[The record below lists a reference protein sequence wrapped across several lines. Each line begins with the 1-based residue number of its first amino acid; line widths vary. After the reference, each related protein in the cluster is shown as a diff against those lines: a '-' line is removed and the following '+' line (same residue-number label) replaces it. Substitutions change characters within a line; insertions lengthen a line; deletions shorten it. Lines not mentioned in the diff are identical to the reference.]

1 MLQTNPHKLYESVI
15 GSTTYLMQIILKAEQ
30 VSQSFT
36 DTTATVVVLKQ
47 VSVSVCAGQSIALVG
62 ASGSGKS
69 TLLALLAGL
78 DTPQSG
84 SVTLFGHNL
93 SHLNEEARAMLR
105 SGQTNTAN
113 GVQQALPQGVG
124 FVFQNFQLISHLTAL
139 ENVML
144 ALEIS
149 FPQHTY
155 VQQRDIA
162 LKWLESVG
170 LTVQANQRAAVLS
183 GGEQQRVALARA
195 FSTQPKIVFADEP
208 TGSLD
213 YATGQRIETLLF
225 EQVKQHN
232 TALVLVT
239 HDAVLAKRCDV
250 VYRIEQGVLSVV

>member
-1 MLQTNPHKLYESVI
+1 MTTHQIN
-15 GSTTYLMQIILKAEQ
+15 STLPDTILLNADS

-36 DTTATVVVLKQ
+36 DTTGTIYVLHQ
-47 VSVSVCAGQSIALVG
+47 ASLSVKAGQSVALIG

-78 DTPQSG
+78 DTPKSG
-84 SVTLFGHNL
+84 DIKLFGQSLTTL
-93 SHLNEEARAMLR
+93 SEEDRAALR
-105 SGQTNTAN
+105 SGKYKTGTSQTH
-113 GVQQALPQGVG
+113 QKQGVG
-124 FVFQNFQLISHLTAL
+124 FVFQNFQLINHLTAL

-149 FPQHTY
+149 FPTHSFT
-155 VQQRDIA
+155 QQKDIA
-162 LKWLESVG
+162 LNWLEAVG
-170 LTVQANQRAAVLS
+170 LSAQANQRTTVLS

-195 FSTQPKIVFADEP
+195 FSTKPAIIFADEP

-213 YATGQRIETLLF
+213 YATGQRIESLLF

-239 HDAVLAKRCDV
+239 HDEALAKRCDT
-250 VYRIEQGVLSVV
+250 VYRIDQGKVSMI

>member
-1 MLQTNPHKLYESVI
+1 MINHQTS
-15 GSTTYLMQIILKAEQ
+15 STLPDTVLLNADS

-36 DTTATVVVLKQ
+36 DTTGTIHVLHQ
-47 VSVSVCAGQSIALVG
+47 ANLSVKSGQSVALIG

-78 DTPQSG
+78 DTPKSG
-84 SVTLFGHNL
+84 NITLFGQSLTTL
-93 SHLNEEARAMLR
+93 SEEERAALR
-105 SGQTNTAN
+105 SGKYTIDTSQTPHSY
-113 GVQQALPQGVG
+113 QKQGVG

-149 FPQHTY
+149 FPRY
-155 VQQRDIA
+155 SFIQQKDIA
-162 LKWLESVG
+162 LNWLKAVG
-170 LTVQANQRAAVLS
+170 LSTQANQRTTVLS

-195 FSTQPKIVFADEP
+195 FSTKPAIIFADEP

-213 YATGQRIETLLF
+213 YATGQRIESLLF

-239 HDAVLAKRCDV
+239 HDEALAKRCDT
-250 VYRIEQGVLSVV
+250 VYRIEQGKVSMI

>member
-1 MLQTNPHKLYESVI
+1 MLPAT
-15 GSTTYLMQIILKAEQ
+15 ILLAADS

-36 DTTATVVVLKQ
+36 DTTGTITVLKQ
-47 VSVSVCAGQSIALVG
+47 ASLSVAAGQSVALVG

-78 DTPQSG
+78 DTPKTGHIS
-84 SVTLFGHNL
+84 LFGHTL
-93 SHLNEEARAMLR
+93 TDLNEEARAALR
-105 SGQTNTAN
+105 SGKYKTAT
-113 GVQQALPQGVG
+113 VQENSDHQAQRVG
-124 FVFQNFQLISHLTAL
+124 FVFQNFQLINHLTAL

-149 FPQHTY
+149 FPKHSFAHQKETASH
-155 VQQRDIA
+155 
-162 LKWLESVG
+162 WLEAVG
-170 LTVQANQRAAVLS
+170 LASQASQRTAVLS

-195 FSTQPKIVFADEP
+195 FSTQPAIIFADEP

-213 YATGQRIETLLF
+213 YATGQKIESLLF

-239 HDAVLAKRCDV
+239 HDEALAKRCDV
-250 VYRIEQGVLSVV
+250 MYRIDQGNVYVV

>member
-1 MLQTNPHKLYESVI
+1 MINHQKNATSLNTLLLN
-15 GSTTYLMQIILKAEQ
+15 ADA

-36 DTTATVVVLKQ
+36 DTTGTIHVLHQ
-47 VSVSVCAGQSIALVG
+47 ANLSVKAGQSVALIG

-78 DTPQSG
+78 DTPKSG
-84 SVTLFGHNL
+84 DIKLFGQSL
-93 SHLNEEARAMLR
+93 ITLNEEERAALR
-105 SGQTNTAN
+105 SGKYITNVSQTPHSY
-113 GVQQALPQGVG
+113 QKQGVG
-124 FVFQNFQLISHLTAL
+124 FVFQNFQLINHLTAL

-149 FPQHTY
+149 FPTHSFT
-155 VQQRDIA
+155 QQKDIA
-162 LKWLESVG
+162 LNWLKAVG
-170 LTVQANQRAAVLS
+170 LIAQANQRTTVLS

-195 FSTQPKIVFADEP
+195 FSTKPAIIFADEP

-213 YATGQRIETLLF
+213 YATGQRIESLLF

-239 HDAVLAKRCDV
+239 HDEALAKRCDT
-250 VYRIEQGVLSVV
+250 VYRIDQGKVSMV